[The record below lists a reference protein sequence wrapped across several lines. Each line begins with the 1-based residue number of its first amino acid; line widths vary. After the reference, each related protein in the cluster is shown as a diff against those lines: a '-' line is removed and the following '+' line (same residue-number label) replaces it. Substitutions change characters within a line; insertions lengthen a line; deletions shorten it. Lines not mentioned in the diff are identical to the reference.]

1 MLGFKEE
8 KALTLIEVLITLAI
22 VGIVFIPLLVYF
34 SNSIVFTSE
43 AGKRAQAIKLASN
56 TMENIKLAALSNWS
70 ILDFDQEK
78 NYLDTYVDE
87 LNYSLKANDYMI
99 KLSNEAIVEI
109 DEDGIE
115 DGRLITIT
123 VYWDNKNKSIDLSLL
138 VMKR

>member
-123 VYWDNKNKSIDLSLL
+123 VYWDNKNKSIDLSSL

>member
-78 NYLDTYVDE
+78 DYLDTYVDE

-109 DEDGIE
+109 D
-115 DGRLITIT
+115 
-123 VYWDNKNKSIDLSLL
+123 
-138 VMKR
+138 